1 MTSQTTIIPVE
12 DNIKTHMLNYFQRN
26 VEKKNPR
33 GHLLGLPAKHAANDH
48 GNWLMQ
54 EQRIWLVETRFSW
67 QENEHNRV
75 QVVFHFHIV

>member
-48 GNWLMQ
+48 GN
-54 EQRIWLVETRFSW
+54 
-67 QENEHNRV
+67 
-75 QVVFHFHIV
+75 